1 MSKKETAEVLSPMPF
16 GWGANP
22 NPLGLR
28 MGRMGRGKVTN
39 AFRLGG

>member
-1 MSKKETAEVLSPMPF
+1 MPF

-22 NPLGLR
+22 NEKDD
-28 MGRMGRGKVTN
+28 MKADWTTEVTN